1 MKPVSTYLAVCL
13 MLLCAAVAASQT
25 MRPVA
30 THNLNYRGGER
41 YPHLARIAGR
51 PDMLSQILK
60 SRTPR
65 VGASN

>member
-1 MKPVSTYLAVCL
+1 